1 MHTIYEKDNIGRTFV
16 ELIFKNTGSIYSKD
30 SVAYTLMHMLMNR
43 GTLKDKEKFYSKLE
57 EKAINLSTHT
67 SYANTSISLT
77 FLNEKSHQAMQYL
90 KELLSNPN
98 FTKEALLKSKEEI
111 KAKKET
117 LKNNHDYTASKNLFK
132 VMFKNTPLE
141 ISEIGEEIESV
152 SLEDIKNHFQT
163 LSKESLIA
171 LIGGKKIDI
180 SLPLPSNPPK
190 KNLFFT
196 PKQGEIIEKKDVKQ
210 SYIYFGSPFNVS
222 KDKWHLAKVA
232 TFILGAGGF
241 GSRIMEEVRVKRGYA
256 YSAYAFNQ
264 FSKNFQILKGFLQT
278 KLQNTQDA
286 KNLIIELIENF
297 TQKGVSKEELESA
310 KKFLIGSEPL
320 REETTPQRLKRK
332 FEEYYFGIEDKNSEL
347 DKIKNLS
354 LDEINDF
361 IKNHKEITNLSFS
374 IITK

>member
-1 MHTIYEKDNIGRTFV
+1 MHIIYEKDNIGRTFV

-67 SYANTSISLT
+67 SYSNTSISLT

-90 KELLSNPN
+90 KELLSSPN

-132 VMFKNTPLE
+132 IMFKNTPLE
-141 ISEIGEEIESV
+141 IPEIGEKIESV

-163 LSKESLIA
+163 LSKKSLIA
-171 LIGGKKIDI
+171 LIGGKKINI
-180 SLPLPSNPPK
+180 SLPLPSNLPK
-190 KNLFFT
+190 KDLFFT

-222 KDKWHLAKVA
+222 KDKWYLAKVA

-264 FSKNFQILKGFLQT
+264 FNKNFQILKGFLQT

-286 KNLIIELIENF
+286 KNLIIELIEDF